1 MLYIIYINIHR
12 DLSYIKLYYKGIVE
26 KVAVRMI
33 LFKEICGQLFIVMD
47 L

>member
-12 DLSYIKLYYKGIVE
+12 DLSYIKLYYKGIAE

-33 LFKEICGQLFIVMD
+33 LFKEICG
-47 L
+47 